1 LKENYRYLPRERQ
14 SQLDTSIGRQYPPL
28 ASHQYSEP
36 QNYLDHSGYTHQPT
50 AQIHHYDPV
59 SLAQLSLQSSSQ
71 DDLLAGDQAYDQAA
85 SNYRFASKSTRA
97 SHNLY
102 RPPHNMLAHHV
113 YDHRDNTQPNPVGQF
128 FSSDHRMVSKMQNP
142 MDLGASQ
149 SNFQKQLDAT
159 SSPFFKRGVNA
170 IRPDTV
176 QRPPA
181 RGNDALTQFPGGDGR
196 RSIQAASR
204 AVSQTFVQCQDASR
218 SYHMNDYQP
227 AYPHRQIY
235 SRRSGGRQQSTAVP
249 QTQRNPQGLFQRPD
263 RPAHSSYHSP
273 TRAEPLNYGRR
284 ITLPP
289 STGLSMLMPASQD
302 EAISQIRGVR
312 GASSYGNIPGY
323 QPLTPS
329 YNVGRQLFSTGP
341 RQSLRR

>member
-1 LKENYRYLPRERQ
+1 LKENYGYLPRERQ

-85 SNYRFASKSTRA
+85 SNYRFASNSTPA

-113 YDHRDNTQPNPVGQF
+113 YDHRNNTQPNPVGQF
-128 FSSDHRMVSKMQNP
+128 FSSDHEMVSRIQNP

-149 SNFQKQLDAT
+149 PNFQQQLDAT

-181 RGNDALTQFPGGDGR
+181 RGNDALTQFPGGDGG

-204 AVSQTFVQCQDASR
+204 AVPQTFDQSQDASR
-218 SYHMNDYQP
+218 SYHMNHYQP
-227 AYPHRQIY
+227 AYHHRQTY
-235 SRRSGGRQQSTAVP
+235 SRRNGGPQQGAAVP
-249 QTQRNPQGLFQRPD
+249 QTPRNSQGLFQRTD
-263 RPAHSSYHSP
+263 HPARSSYPSP
-273 TRAEPLNYGRR
+273 TRAEPPNYGRR

-289 STGLSMLMPASQD
+289 STGPSMLMPASQD

-312 GASSYGNIPGY
+312 GASSHRNIPGY
-323 QPLTPS
+323 HLQAPS
-329 YNVGRQLFSTGP
+329 YNVARQLFSAGP
-341 RQSLRR
+341 RQSLHR